1 MSQTERPEYPCR
13 MLPRR
18 LHFLCLRGLALLA
31 VATPSA
37 NALNI
42 EGQSAKAAPI
52 LVADGLGKGI
62 VPLDGPWQ
70 FHLGDDM
77 AWADP
82 AFDDSHWE
90 QLTADKPSGSQGH
103 SNNGGFGWYRRHI
116 RVKFAPSA
124 SPNLAL
130 FVPYV
135 EGAYEV
141 YWNGSL
147 IGRVGKLPPHARPYY
162 QLGQTFGLGQAP
174 SGVLAVRFWRP
185 APLTNST
192 KEGGGFTAPPALG
205 SPDAI
210 AREKASLD
218 YDWLRSHQFSFGLS
232 SLYALAALLSF
243 LGWLRDRSHSLLFWM
258 SAFCLA
264 QPLIQLADGGLMPM
278 SVLTGASFTL
288 PLLGIRDISL
298 WFVLLLLLRLDE
310 RPTLVRWTRGLA
322 YLQLALTISDTLV
335 CVPTLTGSTRGVV
348 PLQFADYVLTFG
360 FSFLGAFPLVLVV
373 YSLVRRR
380 WLDPARWIVAA
391 LAFTMEMIAV
401 IRLTA
406 AQGLQYTHV
415 TFYKKLYGP
424 LFTIFGSPIDA
435 VTLTGTLLLVA
446 IVYAVF
452 RYSFQEHRRQITLE
466 QEFKSARDLQQSL
479 IPAVLPTIPGF
490 TLTSAYRP
498 AFEVGGD
505 FFQIIPVEGSTTGS
519 TLILL
524 GDVSG
529 KGLKAAMTVS
539 LIVGAAR
546 ILAEFTA
553 RPSELLSGLNRKL
566 CGHLHGGFA
575 TCIALRVDCDGT
587 CVMASAGHPGPFLND
602 QELTIAGTF
611 PLGLFLGVAYE
622 ESALKLTRSD
632 HLALYTDGLLE
643 ARSASGEL
651 YSFDR
656 LQALFA
662 KRPSAAQAAEAA
674 VAFGQDDDITV
685 VTLTY
690 CASDV
695 VQA

>member
-1 MSQTERPEYPCR
+1 MF
-13 MLPRR
+13 PRR
-18 LHFLCLRGLALLA
+18 LRLLCLRGLALLSIA
-31 VATPSA
+31 SPFA

-42 EGQSAKAAPI
+42 QGSMAKSAPV
-52 LVADGLGKGI
+52 LVLDGLGKGI
-62 VPLDGPWQ
+62 VPLDGLWQ
-70 FHLGDDM
+70 FHLGDDL

-90 QLTADKPSGSQGH
+90 QLTADKPWGSQGH
-103 SNNGGFGWYRRHI
+103 PNNGGFGWYRLHI
-116 RVKFAPSA
+116 SVTLAPGA

-130 FVPYV
+130 FVPFV

-147 IGRVGKLPPHARPYY
+147 VGRVGKLPPHARPSF
-162 QLGQTFGLGQAP
+162 QLGQTFGLGQVL

-185 APLTNST
+185 PPLTNAT
-192 KEGGGFTAPPALG
+192 KEGGGFTIPPSLG

-210 AREKASLD
+210 ARGKASLD
-218 YDWLRSHQFSFGLS
+218 YDWLRSQQFSFGLN

-243 LGWLRDRSHSLLFWM
+243 LAWLRDRRQSLLFWM

-264 QPLIQLADGGLMPM
+264 QPLIQLADGWLMPM
-278 SVLTGASFTL
+278 SDITDASFTL
-288 PLLGIRDISL
+288 PLLGIRDVSL

-310 RPTLVRWTRGLA
+310 KPALVRRTRRLA
-322 YLQLALTISDTLV
+322 CLQVALTVSDTLV
-335 CVPTLTGSTRGVV
+335 CVRLLTGSTNRVV
-348 PLQFADYVLTFG
+348 PLQVADYILTFG
-360 FSFLGAFPLVLVV
+360 FSLLGAFPLVLVAYAV
-373 YSLVRRR
+373 VRRR
-380 WLDPARWIVAA
+380 RLDPARWTVAA

-406 AQGLQYTHV
+406 AQGLDYTHV
-415 TFYKKLYGP
+415 TFYKELYGP
-424 LFTIFGSPIDA
+424 LFTVLGNPIDA
-435 VTLTGTLLLVA
+435 VTLIGTLLLVA
-446 IVYAVF
+446 IIYAVF

-479 IPAVLPTIPGF
+479 IPAVLPTVPGF

-498 AFEVGGD
+498 ASEVGGD

-546 ILAEFTA
+546 TLAEFTS

-575 TCIALRVDCDGT
+575 TCIALRVDYDGT
-587 CVMASAGHPGPFLND
+587 CVMASAGHPAPFLND
-602 QELTIAGTF
+602 HELTIAGAF
-611 PLGLFLGVAYE
+611 PLGLFLEVDYE
-622 ESALKLTRSD
+622 ESPLELEGGD

-651 YSFDR
+651 YSFGR
-656 LQALFA
+656 LQSLFA
-662 KRPSAAQAAEAA
+662 RRPSAAEAAEAA

-685 VTLTY
+685 LTLTWPGL
-690 CASDV
+690 CKQPKRRETSAME
-695 VQA
+695 APP